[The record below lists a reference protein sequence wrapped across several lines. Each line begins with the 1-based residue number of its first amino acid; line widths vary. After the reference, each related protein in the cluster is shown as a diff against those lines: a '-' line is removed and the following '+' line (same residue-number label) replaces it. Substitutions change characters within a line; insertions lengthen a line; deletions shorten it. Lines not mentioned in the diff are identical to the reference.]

1 MYQSIPELSIV
12 RIMLFVTMLEVSY
25 LNYRNWLPEVPLYL
39 LYLNFL
45 NADSYFQILLYFKL
59 SELFSQF
66 PGLFLTNL
74 KLNSNQFQANACFLK
89 ALKIS
94 EKLIFFIP
102 YKRNIYLKWVDKLSQ
117 SVKFTSNFLTSRF
130 LSSQQIWQVLFYI
143 GLRDLHYQGCA
154 VVDGSSLVAA
164 AFTTDELIV

>member
-1 MYQSIPELSIV
+1 
-12 RIMLFVTMLEVSY
+12 MLFVTMLEVSY
-25 LNYRNWLPEVPLYL
+25 LNYRNQLPELPLYL

-102 YKRNIYLKWVDKLSQ
+102 YKRNIYLKWVDKLSK
-117 SVKFTSNFLTSRF
+117 SVKFTSNFFDVPIFKFAIDMVDSILHRT
-130 LSSQQIWQVLFYI
+130 LGTCIPKVVLQLM
-143 GLRDLHYQGCA
+143 GLLW
-154 VVDGSSLVAA
+154 L
-164 AFTTDELIV
+164 LLPLLLMN